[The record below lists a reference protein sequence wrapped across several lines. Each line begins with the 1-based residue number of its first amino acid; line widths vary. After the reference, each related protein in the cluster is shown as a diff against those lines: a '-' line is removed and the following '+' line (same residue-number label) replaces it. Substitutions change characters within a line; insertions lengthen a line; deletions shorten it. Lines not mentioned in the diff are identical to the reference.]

1 MLGVKYYI
9 MKKKFT
15 IRWLPH
21 LKLAD
26 ENCRGNHNI
35 FFAINFFISFF
46 EIYGDFNL
54 FNNNIAEIAKIKL
67 IVYIIK

>member
-9 MKKKFT
+9 MKKKF
-15 IRWLPH
+15 
-21 LKLAD
+21 KLAD
-26 ENCRGNHNI
+26 ENCRENHNI